1 MGNHGMNGLRRRNE
15 SMRNESLSSQM
26 KSHME
31 NRAMSKALAKEHQW
45 CDDRI
50 AALEAALRVAYAAVT
65 APLDGWRGELDRK
78 ACDAIRSVLAREV
91 VDEQTSNRGSA

>member
-78 ACDAIRSVLAREV
+78 ACDAIRSVLAR
-91 VDEQTSNRGSA
+91 GSGR